1 MGDTKDEND
10 IDWESAIFH
19 EEHAAEL
26 GELEAMV
33 TMAKLYLGQERDVLV
48 NCVVEVRVTVNCVV
62 EVRVTV
68 NCVVEVRV
76 TVNCVVEVRVTVN
89 CVGEVRVTVN
99 CVGEIRVTVMVEVH
113 RQIVD
118 FLVNFVVEVCVTV
131 L

>member
-1 MGDTKDEND
+1 MAKYHEVGRFIVGDTKDEND

-48 NCVVEVRVTVNCVV
+48 NCVVEVGVTVNCVVEVGVTVNCVV

-68 NCVVEVRV
+68 NCVVERFWG
-76 TVNCVVEVRVTVN
+76 R
-89 CVGEVRVTVN
+89 
-99 CVGEIRVTVMVEVH
+99 H
-113 RQIVD
+113 QI
-118 FLVNFVVEVCVTV
+118 LS
-131 L
+131 